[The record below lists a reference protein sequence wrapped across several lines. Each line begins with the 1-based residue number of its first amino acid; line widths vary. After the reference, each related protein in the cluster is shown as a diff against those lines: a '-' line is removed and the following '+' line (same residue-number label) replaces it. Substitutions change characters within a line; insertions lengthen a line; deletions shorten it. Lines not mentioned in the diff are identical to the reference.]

1 MKKSELKK
9 STVWRRFRRN
19 KPAMI
24 GLCILTVILLA
35 IIIGGFLIDYETQV
49 IRNNARERLQPP
61 SAAHWFGTDS
71 VGRDVFSRIIYGG
84 RYSISIGILIT
95 AISGIIGAIIG
106 AACGYFGGWFDNLVM
121 RFVDLINATPGM
133 LLLLAIVASLGA
145 SFENLVLA
153 MCIGTVPGFIRLI
166 RSSVINLT
174 GVEYV
179 EAAKSYGSGN
189 FRIIL
194 KHVLPNALGVLIVNC
209 AGTVSSCIQ
218 AAAGLSF
225 LGFGVQPPLPE
236 WGVML
241 SDAKLYM
248 VSAPW
253 CMLAPG
259 LAIFLTALSINLI
272 GDGMRD
278 ALDPRLKD

>member
-1 MKKSELKK
+1 MNRKK
-9 STVWRRFRRN
+9 STVWSRFRRN

-24 GLCILTVILLA
+24 GLYILIAILLVV
-35 IIIGGFLIDYETQV
+35 IIGGFLTDYNTQV
-49 IRNNARERLQPP
+49 IRNNPRVALSPP
-61 SAAHWFGTDS
+61 SAEHWFGTDS
-71 VGRDVFSRIIYGG
+71 VGRDVFSRVIYGG

-95 AISGIIGAIIG
+95 AISGIVGAIIG
-106 AACGYFGGWFDNLVM
+106 AACGYFGGWFDNIVM
-121 RFVDLINATPGM
+121 RIVDLINAVPGM
-133 LLLLAIVASLGA
+133 LLLLAIVASMGA
-145 SFENLVLA
+145 SFQNLVLA
-153 MCIGTVPGFIRLI
+153 MSIGTVPGFIRLI
-166 RSSVINLT
+166 RSTVINLS

-179 EAAKSYGSGN
+179 EAARSYGSKN
-189 FRIIL
+189 FRIIM
-194 KHVLPNALGVLIVNC
+194 KHVLPNALGVLIVNS

-225 LGFGVQPPLPE
+225 LGFGVQPPIPE

-248 VSAPW
+248 RSAPW

-259 LAIFLTALSINLI
+259 IAIFLTSLSINLI